1 MTKSKNE
8 NSYRSILKGI
18 SAFGGVQVFQ
28 ILINLIRGKF
38 VAMFLGPA
46 GMGVSALFTTT
57 ATTIQQFSS
66 LGLNLA
72 IVKEVAASR
81 DNPGSLSTA
90 LGVGRRLI
98 YTTAFLGAIACL
110 VLSRFLSRATFGDE
124 SYTGWFALLSLMIFF
139 AVAGAGELSLL
150 QGLHAVKRLSLASLV
165 GASAGLLFGIPLYW
179 LFGVSGIV
187 PAMII
192 LSLSTFIFYLH
203 SVRSETKDCPGAR
216 FAWNEHRPLVRKL
229 IALGLL
235 LMSTTL
241 IGSLVNWLIATFIR
255 ANGSVDTVG
264 LYQAANS
271 LTNQYVGMV
280 FAAMSLD
287 YFPRLSAAAS
297 DNRAVRDIANRQ
309 TEIASLLAT
318 PLIVLLIVS
327 SPLIIRILLT
337 ESFLSVTP
345 LMRWMGFG
353 ILFRALMF
361 PLGSIAF
368 AKDDRKLFFWLE
380 GIAGNALTL
389 GFSLVLFHIFGLTG
403 LGAAVL
409 ADCALCLLIY
419 YIVNRRRYG
428 FRYSGRSLR
437 CMFFAVACGA
447 SAFGCSFIAT
457 EWLSYTL
464 MGLILAISITIG
476 SAGLLRLIRSDKK
489 AMSAGGAPN

>member
-110 VLSRFLSRATFGDE
+110 VLSRFLSRATF
-124 SYTGWFALLSLMIFF
+124 GWFALLSLMIFF

-287 YFPRLSAAAS
+287 YFPRLSAAPS
-297 DNRAVRDIANRQ
+297 DNTDSAHRV
-309 TEIASLLAT
+309 
-318 PLIVLLIVS
+318 
-327 SPLIIRILLT
+327 
-337 ESFLSVTP
+337 
-345 LMRWMGFG
+345 
-353 ILFRALMF
+353 F
-361 PLGSIAF
+361 PF
-368 AKDDRKLFFWLE
+368 
-380 GIAGNALTL
+380 GNAADEMDGVRHPFPGTHVSPRQHRFRKRRQKTL
-389 GFSLVLFHIFGLTG
+389 F
-403 LGAAVL
+403 L
-409 ADCALCLLIY
+409 A
-419 YIVNRRRYG
+419 
-428 FRYSGRSLR
+428 
-437 CMFFAVACGA
+437 
-447 SAFGCSFIAT
+447 
-457 EWLSYTL
+457 
-464 MGLILAISITIG
+464 
-476 SAGLLRLIRSDKK
+476 
-489 AMSAGGAPN
+489 